1 MSINLDFDAQLCLEL
16 QEGKEKA
23 FDRLFNQYNRLLYTI
38 AYRFLKSGEEAED
51 AVQYTFM
58 KLWEGRKKLDFQ
70 NGVRSLLYAIMKNYI
85 LNELRHKNLVYEKN
99 YQLAQQAEEVSDEFL
114 NDYEWQ
120 NLQEQLMIAINKL
133 PSQKSIICMMKLKKG
148 LTNQEIADR
157 MHITVATVKSHYTQ
171 AVKML
176 RHELVAMS
184 MSLMVFLEMGFW
196 N

>member
-1 MSINLDFDAQLCLEL
+1 MSIFLDFDSQLCLEL
-16 QEGKEKA
+16 QQGKEKA
-23 FDRLFNQYNRLLYTI
+23 FERLFNQYNRLLYTV

-58 KLWEGRKKLDFQ
+58 KIWEGRKKLDFQ
-70 NGVRSLLYAIMKNYI
+70 NGVRSLLYAIMKNYL

-99 YQLAQQAEEVSDEFL
+99 YQIAQQAEETADEFL
-114 NDYEWQ
+114 EEYEEQ
-120 NLQEQLMIAINKL
+120 NLREQLIFAINKL
-133 PSQKSIICMMKLKKG
+133 PPQKSTICMMKLKKG
-148 LTNQEIADR
+148 LSNQEIADQ

-184 MSLMVFLEMGFW
+184 MSVMALLGIG
-196 N
+196 